1 MKRYDYLMIG
11 MLCTMFFFLVLL
23 GVSRAETTLYA
34 TLHAPGAGYE
44 LGAGA
49 RLEHTTRLGA
59 FGLHGMARASWQ
71 EKYGAAQGY
80 TAGAIVQARGYYRD
94 FYLGAGYG
102 VSRYRSEFED
112 GVVWAKQA
120 WQPHVQLG
128 YDSDL
133 LDLWGAYYFEEND
146 TPNQV
151 EAIKL
156 GGAMK
161 VHKHIKLMAEA
172 TRLEFWQSGKRMND
186 VLFVLGIGWEF

>member
-1 MKRYDYLMIG
+1 MKRNDYLMIG
-11 MLCTMFFFLVLL
+11 LLCTIFFFLVLL
-23 GVSRAETTLYA
+23 GAARAETTLYA

-59 FGLHGMARASWQ
+59 LGLHGMARAAWQ
-71 EKYGAAQGY
+71 EKYDAAQGY
-80 TAGAIVQARGYYRD
+80 TAGAIVQARGYYQD
-94 FYLGAGYG
+94 SYMGAGYG

-133 LDLWGAYYFEEND
+133 FDLWAPTISKKTIRRIRSRRSSSTE
-146 TPNQV
+146 
-151 EAIKL
+151 
-156 GGAMK
+156 
-161 VHKHIKLMAEA
+161 
-172 TRLEFWQSGKRMND
+172 R
-186 VLFVLGIGWEF
+186 